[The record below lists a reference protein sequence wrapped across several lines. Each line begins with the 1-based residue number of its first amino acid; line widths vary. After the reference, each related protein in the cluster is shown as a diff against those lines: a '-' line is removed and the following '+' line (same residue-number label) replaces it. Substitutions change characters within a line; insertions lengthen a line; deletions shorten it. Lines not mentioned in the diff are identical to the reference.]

1 MATTRQTINRFNKY
15 VIGNYTRI
23 PCVIVRGLGS
33 EVWDADGKRY
43 LDFFP
48 GWAVSGVGH
57 CHPKV
62 VRAIQ
67 EQASRLLH
75 IANNFYSQPQGD
87 LARLVSKHSFGGKC
101 FFCNSGA
108 EANEGAI
115 KLARLATSP
124 KKYKFITFEN
134 SFHGRTLA
142 TIAATAQPKYQKGF
156 EPMPEGFVYAPFN
169 DLDAVKKL
177 VDDETCAIMVEPVQG
192 EGGINVG
199 TPEFLQGLRDLCD
212 KKKMILIFDEV
223 QTGMGRLGDYFA
235 CKHYRIDPDIMTLAK
250 SLGGGAAIGGLVA
263 RDAVAEKLVPG
274 THASTFGGNP
284 LAAAAAIG
292 VFEAIREDKLIAN
305 ARKMGR
311 ILRKRLDGLCKK
323 YPSLVKEVRGIG
335 VMLGME
341 LAFSGAGLVKRCME
355 KGLLVNCTHDTV
367 LRVMPAITVNERQI
381 DEAVAI
387 LDEAL
392 GEEDAS

>member
-1 MATTRQTINRFNKY
+1 
-15 VIGNYTRI
+15 
-23 PCVIVRGLGS
+23 
-33 EVWDADGKRY
+33 
-43 LDFFP
+43 
-48 GWAVSGVGH
+48 
-57 CHPKV
+57 
-62 VRAIQ
+62 
-67 EQASRLLH
+67 
-75 IANNFYSQPQGD
+75 
-87 LARLVSKHSFGGKC
+87 
-101 FFCNSGA
+101 
-108 EANEGAI
+108 
-115 KLARLATSP
+115 
-124 KKYKFITFEN
+124 
-134 SFHGRTLA
+134 
-142 TIAATAQPKYQKGF
+142 
-156 EPMPEGFVYAPFN
+156 
-169 DLDAVKKL
+169 
-177 VDDETCAIMVEPVQG
+177 
-192 EGGINVG
+192 
-199 TPEFLQGLRDLCD
+199 
-212 KKKMILIFDEV
+212 
-223 QTGMGRLGDYFA
+223 
-235 CKHYRIDPDIMTLAK
+235 MTLAK